1 MPVEE
6 NCMYSRKDILTV
18 PNILGYFRIIL
29 IPFFMYTYMTAE
41 SVKDY
46 YVSAALVGV
55 SSFTDFC
62 DGFIARKYNMVT
74 ELGKLIDPLADK
86 LTQCAFIVCF
96 IMKYEYMRYLL
107 AIYVVKESFMV
118 GAGLAMLKHNGKKLN
133 GAKWFGKVST
143 ALIYLVMFVLFLQ
156 PILMQSMAASTIN
169 FMILFCIFLVIAS
182 LILYIPVF
190 FKMYKET

>member
-1 MPVEE
+1 
-6 NCMYSRKDILTV
+6 MYSRKDILTV

-55 SSFTDFC
+55 SSFTDYC

-74 ELGKLIDPLADK
+74 ELGKLIDPIADK
-86 LTQCAFIVCF
+86 LTQGALIVCF

-156 PILMQSMAASTIN
+156 PIFIQSMAASTIN
-169 FMILFCIFLVIAS
+169 FMILFCIFLVIAA

>member
-1 MPVEE
+1 
-6 NCMYSRKDILTV
+6 MYSRKDILTV

-74 ELGKLIDPLADK
+74 ELGKLIDPIADK
-86 LTQCAFIVCF
+86 LTQGALIVCF

-156 PILMQSMAASTIN
+156 PIFIQSMAASTIN
-169 FMILFCIFLVIAS
+169 FMILFCIFLVTAA